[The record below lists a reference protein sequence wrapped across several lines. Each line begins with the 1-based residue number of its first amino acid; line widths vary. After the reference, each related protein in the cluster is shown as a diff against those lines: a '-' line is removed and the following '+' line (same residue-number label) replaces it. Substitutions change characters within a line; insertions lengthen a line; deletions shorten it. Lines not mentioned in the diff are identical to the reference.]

1 MLYWLLYRLH
11 ELYSPLNVF
20 RYITFRA
27 ALGILTALA
36 VGLIVGGPLIRALR
50 NRQIRQSIRAEGPAS
65 HQKKAGT
72 PTMGGLLI
80 LAAIVV
86 SVLAWGDLTEPWVWV
101 ITVTTVL
108 FGGIGFLDDY
118 LKVVRGRNLG
128 LRAWQKFSLQ
138 LLCGLLAA
146 AAIRAIAGHSPHA
159 GTLTVPFFKN
169 VQFELG
175 WLYIPFIAMVIVGF
189 SNGVNLT
196 DGLDGLAIGSVLIAS
211 GTYTILTYLAGHA
224 KIAQYLQIT
233 QVPGAGEVTVFCA
246 SMVGASLAFLW
257 FNCHPAQVFM
267 GDVGSLAL
275 GAAIACTA
283 AIARQE
289 LLLVVVGGLF
299 VAEAF
304 SVIIQVAS
312 YKMRGRR
319 IFRMAPLH
327 HHFELSGWAETQV
340 VVRFWIL
347 AGVFALMGLATL
359 KLR

>member
-11 ELYSPLNVF
+11 EFYSPLNVF

-50 NRQIRQSIRAEGPAS
+50 DRQIRQSIRAEGPAS

-101 ITVTTVL
+101 VTVTTVL
-108 FGGIGFLDDY
+108 FGGIGFLDDV
-118 LKVVRGRNLG
+118 LKVVRGKNLG

-138 LLCGLLAA
+138 LACGLLAA
-146 AAIRAIAGHSPHA
+146 GAIRLIAGHSPGA
-159 GTLTVPFFKN
+159 GTLTVPFFKT
-169 VQFELG
+169 VQVELG

-233 QVPGAGEVTVFCA
+233 QVAGAGEVTVFCA

-275 GAAIACTA
+275 GAAIGCTA
-283 AIARQE
+283 AIAKQE